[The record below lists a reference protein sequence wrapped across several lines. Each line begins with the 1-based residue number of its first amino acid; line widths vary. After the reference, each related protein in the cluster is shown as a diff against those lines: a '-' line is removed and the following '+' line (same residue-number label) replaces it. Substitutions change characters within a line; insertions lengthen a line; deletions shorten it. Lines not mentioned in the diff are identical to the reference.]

1 MTTVYGLIGTDVLY
15 AKRVED
21 GYVLGD
27 NETFYQPEI
36 NICKPFSFNK
46 ETNMISGISQEQFD
60 EIHTDSEK
68 SAVEMMSDIMQNVAI
83 FQLTQ
88 AKTNSKLLQQIAL
101 LTSTKETNNG

>member
-1 MTTVYGLIGTDVLY
+1 MSTVYGIKGNDTLY
-15 AKRVED
+15 AKIVD
-21 GYVLGD
+21 DDYQLLD
-27 NETFYQPEI
+27 NETFNQPES

-68 SAVEMMSDIMQNVAI
+68 SAVEMMSDIMKNVAI

-101 LTSTKETNNG
+101 LTNTKETNNG